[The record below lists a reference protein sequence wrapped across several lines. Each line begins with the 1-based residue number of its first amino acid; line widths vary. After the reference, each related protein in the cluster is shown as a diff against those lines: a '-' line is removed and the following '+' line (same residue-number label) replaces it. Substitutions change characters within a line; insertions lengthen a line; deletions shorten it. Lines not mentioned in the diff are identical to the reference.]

1 MTEAIILALIGI
13 GEAVITALI
22 TFKLTKRKYNSEVDS
37 NVISNMEKSLNF
49 YKKLS
54 DDNSKRLD
62 EVLRKNNKLEDEVDE
77 LRKSMFSLMSQ
88 ICTRIMCQ
96 DRVVDPAMCPWLSKP
111 HPHHVSDE
119 HQEVEEPEELEGIEP
134 DENIEEIEEP

>member
-1 MTEAIILALIGI
+1 MTEAIILALIGV
-13 GEAVITALI
+13 GEAVITAVI

-96 DRVVDPAMCPWLSKP
+96 DRIVDQQCVL
-111 HPHHVSDE
+111 
-119 HQEVEEPEELEGIEP
+119 G
-134 DENIEEIEEP
+134 

>member
-1 MTEAIILALIGI
+1 MTEAIILALIGV
-13 GEAVITALI
+13 GEAVITAVI

-96 DRVVDPAMCPWLSKP
+96 DRVVDPAMCPWLS
-111 HPHHVSDE
+111 HPHHVVEGNHDSVEGIIED
-119 HQEVEEPEELEGIEP
+119 EVEPN
-134 DENIEEIEEP
+134 ENIEEIEEP